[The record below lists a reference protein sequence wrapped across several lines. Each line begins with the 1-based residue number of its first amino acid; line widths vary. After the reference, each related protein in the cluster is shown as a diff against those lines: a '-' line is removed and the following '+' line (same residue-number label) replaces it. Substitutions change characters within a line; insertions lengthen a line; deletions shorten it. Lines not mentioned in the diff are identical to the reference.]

1 VPGCP
6 PVPDHLANLLDREQ
20 DRIALTW
27 ASALSR
33 LRPSAYV
40 YRPLEELR
48 RLGRSYLT
56 ELIVYLDS
64 DDPTELRGFIHRE
77 AVLRLNMGFGAAEV
91 VQGFLAFRELA
102 QDLCAE
108 IVPDEAARLALLR
121 RLTEATDFTIVE
133 FVTHFQHLSEERST
147 LQAKEMEEL
156 QRALVD
162 QAVQDET
169 TDLFTG
175 RFFDEHLAVEVKR
188 AVRYGRSFTLVV
200 LDIDH
205 FQEYHA
211 RYGPEAAADALRT
224 VADALRDSTRE
235 LDVKARTDETEF
247 GLAMPETAFD
257 IAMGVAE
264 RLRIDVSTISPPH
277 DPATGAAAEGGLT
290 LSVGVAT
297 HPAHGATARDLHRAA
312 RRACDQARRLGGNLV
327 LPADE
332 AAG

>member
-1 VPGCP
+1 M
-6 PVPDHLANLLDREQ
+6 PDSLASLLDREQ

-48 RLGRSYLT
+48 RLGRAYLS

-64 DDPTELRGFIHRE
+64 DDPTALRGFIHRE
-77 AVLRLNMGFGAAEV
+77 AALRLNMGFGGAEV

-108 IVPDEAARLALLR
+108 IVSDEAARLALLR
-121 RLTEATDFTIVE
+121 RLNEATDFTIVE
-133 FVTHFQHLSEERST
+133 FVTHFQHLSEERAA
-147 LQAKEMEEL
+147 LQAREMEQL

-162 QAVQDET
+162 QAVHDET
-169 TDLFTG
+169 TDLFTA

-188 AVRYGRSFTLVV
+188 AARYGRAFTLVV

-205 FQEYHA
+205 FQDYHA
-211 RYGPEAAADALRT
+211 RYGPAAAADALRT
-224 VADALRDSTRE
+224 VADALRESTRE

-247 GLAMPETAFD
+247 GLAMPETPFET
-257 IAMGVAE
+257 AMGIAE
-264 RLRIDVSTISPPH
+264 RLRIDVSGIAAPY
-277 DPATGAAAEGGLT
+277 DPVAAGHLS

-297 HPAHGATARDLHRAA
+297 HPVHGTSARDLHAAA
-312 RRACDQARRLGGNLV
+312 RRARDRARLLGGNLV
-327 LPADE
+327 ISADG

>member
-1 VPGCP
+1 M
-6 PVPDHLANLLDREQ
+6 PDRLASLLDREQ

-48 RLGRSYLT
+48 RLGRSYLS

-64 DDPTELRGFIHRE
+64 DDPTPLRGFIHRE
-77 AVLRLNMGFGAAEV
+77 AALRLNMGFGGAEV

-108 IVPDEAARLALLR
+108 IVSDETARLALLR

-133 FVTHFQHLSEERST
+133 FVTHFQHLSEERAG
-147 LQAKEMEEL
+147 LQAREMEQL

-162 QAVQDET
+162 QAVQDEI
-169 TDLFTG
+169 TDLFTA
-175 RFFDEHLAVEVKR
+175 RFFDEHLSVEVKR
-188 AVRYGRSFTLVV
+188 AARYSRAFTLVV

-205 FQEYHA
+205 FQAYHA
-211 RYGPEAAADALRT
+211 RYGPAAAADALRT
-224 VADALRDSTRE
+224 VADALRESTRE

-247 GLAMPETAFD
+247 GLAMPETAFET
-257 IAMGVAE
+257 AMGIAE
-264 RLRIDVSTISPPH
+264 RLRIDLSGVSAPYEPV
-277 DPATGAAAEGGLT
+277 AAGNLSV
-290 LSVGVAT
+290 SVGVAT
-297 HPAHGATARDLHRAA
+297 HPLHGVAARDLHGAA
-312 RRACDQARRLGGNLV
+312 RRARDRARLLGGNLV
-327 LPADE
+327 ISAE
-332 AAG
+332 GAAG

>member
-1 VPGCP
+1 
-6 PVPDHLANLLDREQ
+6 VPDRLASLLDREQ

-48 RLGRSYLT
+48 RLGRSYLS

-64 DDPTELRGFIHRE
+64 DDPTPLRGFIHRE
-77 AVLRLNMGFGAAEV
+77 AALRLNMGFGGAEV

-108 IVPDEAARLALLR
+108 IVSDETARLALLR

-133 FVTHFQHLSEERST
+133 FVTHFQHLSEERAG
-147 LQAKEMEEL
+147 LQAREMEQL

-162 QAVQDET
+162 QAVQDEI
-169 TDLFTG
+169 TDLFTA
-175 RFFDEHLAVEVKR
+175 RFFDEHLSVEVKR
-188 AVRYGRSFTLVV
+188 AARYSRAFTLVV

-205 FQEYHA
+205 FQAYHA
-211 RYGPEAAADALRT
+211 RYGPAAAADALRT
-224 VADALRDSTRE
+224 VADALRESTRE

-247 GLAMPETAFD
+247 GLAMPETAFET
-257 IAMGVAE
+257 AMGIAE
-264 RLRIDVSTISPPH
+264 RLRIDLSGVSAPYEPV
-277 DPATGAAAEGGLT
+277 AAGNLSV
-290 LSVGVAT
+290 SVGVAT
-297 HPAHGATARDLHRAA
+297 HPLHGVAARDLHGAA
-312 RRACDQARRLGGNLV
+312 RRARDRARLLGGNLV
-327 LPADE
+327 ISAE
-332 AAG
+332 GAAG